1 MQIRR
6 VVSGGTLTG
15 LALIA
20 LIGCQSDQ
28 NQEELSDVGAIA
40 SADMAAPDGASMGT
54 VVLTQGPN
62 GVLVS
67 ADLSG
72 LSEGWHGFHVH
83 SVGSCSPD
91 FSAAGGHLAFG
102 DKGHGYLHE
111 AGFHAGDMPNI
122 HAGADGAARA
132 DVFNVA
138 ISLASGADTSI
149 FDEDGTAIIVHAEP
163 DTYGESPG
171 AGDRVSCG
179 VISPGRG

>member
-1 MQIRR
+1 MNVRQVMIRPA
-6 VVSGGTLTG
+6 LTG

-20 LIGCQSDQ
+20 LAGCQSDQ
-28 NQEELSDVGAIA
+28 SQEKPSDVGATA
-40 SADMAAPDGASMGT
+40 KADMAAPDGTAMGT
-54 VVLTQGPN
+54 VMLTQGPN

-102 DKGHGYLHE
+102 DKGHGYMHE

-122 HAGADGAARA
+122 HAGADGTVRA

-179 VISPGRG
+179 VVNRN

>member
-1 MQIRR
+1 MNVRQAVIRAA
-6 VVSGGTLTG
+6 LTG
-15 LALIA
+15 LALAA
-20 LIGCQSDQ
+20 LAGCQSDQ
-28 NQEELSDVGAIA
+28 SEGASDVGATA
-40 SADMAAPDGASMGT
+40 KADMAAPDGAAMGT
-54 VVLTQGPN
+54 VILTQGPN

-83 SVGSCSPD
+83 AVGSCSPD

-111 AGFHAGDMPNI
+111 SGFHAGDMPNI
-122 HAGADGAARA
+122 HAGTDGTVRA
-132 DVFNVA
+132 DVFNTA

-149 FDEDGTAIIVHAEP
+149 FDEDGAAIIVHAKP
-163 DTYGESPG
+163 DTYGESPE

-179 VISPGRG
+179 VINRN

>member
-1 MQIRR
+1 MNVRQAMIR
-6 VVSGGTLTG
+6 STLTG

-20 LIGCQSDQ
+20 LAGCQSDQ
-28 NQEELSDVGAIA
+28 SQERPSDVGATA
-40 SADMAAPDGASMGT
+40 RADMAAPDGTAMGT
-54 VVLTQGPN
+54 VMLTQGPN

-102 DKGHGYLHE
+102 DKGHGYMHE

-122 HAGADGAARA
+122 HAGADGTVRA
-132 DVFNVA
+132 DVFNTA

-171 AGDRVSCG
+171 AGDRASCG
-179 VISPGRG
+179 VVNRN